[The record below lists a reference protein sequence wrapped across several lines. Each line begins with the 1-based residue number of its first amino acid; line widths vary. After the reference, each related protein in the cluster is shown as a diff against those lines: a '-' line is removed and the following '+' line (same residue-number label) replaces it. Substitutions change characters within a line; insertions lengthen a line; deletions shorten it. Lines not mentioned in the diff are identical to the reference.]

1 MLNVMSAVY
10 FLLVIAFLI
19 VRVRRGGFKALILKT
34 LASLTFIAMGITALT
49 MSFDNFRYGIFI
61 VIGLFFGMLGDVFLD
76 LKYAHKKYEEKY
88 TFAGMI
94 SFLIGHLLYI
104 VAILAT
110 YTKFVPW
117 QIAFAIFCATLV
129 GAINHFLSKKMGMN
143 FGKFDL
149 LSFIYSVVTML
160 TVTCSLNATTMLGFL
175 PVINGEPI
183 PEALPRYLTM
193 FAGTALFAISDL
205 ILSFVFF
212 KEGENKARNVILNH
226 TIYYASQ
233 FVLVLSILM

>member
-1 MLNVMSAVY
+1 MSAVY

-19 VRVRRGGFKALILKT
+19 VRVRQGGFKALILKT
-34 LASLTFIAMGITALT
+34 SASLTFIAMGITALQ
-49 MSFDNFRYGIFI
+49 MSFDNFRYGVFI

-129 GAINHFLSKKMGMN
+129 GTINHFLSKKMGMKY
-143 FGKFDL
+143 GKFETL
-149 LSFIYSVVTML
+149 TFVYSITTMM
-160 TVTCSLNATTMLGFL
+160 TVTFSLNAMNMLGLFPL
-175 PVINGEPI
+175 INGEPA
-183 PEALPRYLTM
+183 PESLPRYITM
-193 FAGTALFAISDL
+193 FLGTALFAISDL
-205 ILSFVFF
+205 VLSFVFF

-226 TIYYASQ
+226 TIYYTSQ